1 MDEKG
6 QPRKED
12 CPNGHRG
19 RAVTLHTGDIETP
32 FTKWIA
38 ASLPVTKECGG

>member
-6 QPRKED
+6 QSGKED

-19 RAVTLHTGDIETP
+19 RAVTLHTGDVETP
-32 FTKWIA
+32 FTKSIA
-38 ASLPVTKECGG
+38 AQLAG